1 MVVIQNI
8 INDAS
13 VDEEKL
19 KFTCQQFMQEFNVGD
34 SELVV
39 RLVSPVEIQVLNK
52 EYRSKNQ
59 VTNVLSFSSDIPL
72 EIGESILGD
81 VVICMDVVR
90 EEAVIGGKAFSDHLN
105 HMAIHGILHLLGY
118 DHDDL
123 PSANKM
129 EGIEIEFLKK
139 IGILERANILSEKM
153 TFKEKANM
161 FYRLKRLLDYREMG
175 GLFKVLFAQKK
186 GRKFSLGF

>member
-8 INDAS
+8 INDET

-19 KFTCQQFMQEFNVGD
+19 KLTCQQFMQEFDVGN

-39 RLVSPVEIQVLNK
+39 RLVSLVEMQVLNK

-72 EIGESILGD
+72 EIGETILGD
-81 VVICMDVVR
+81 VVICVDVVR
-90 EEAVIGGKAFSDHLN
+90 EEAVLWVKDFSDHLI

-123 PSANKM
+123 ESANKM

-139 IGILERANILSEKM
+139 IGVN
-153 TFKEKANM
+153 NP
-161 FYRLKRLLDYREMG
+161 Y
-175 GLFKVLFAQKK
+175 Q
-186 GRKFSLGF
+186 

>member
-8 INDAS
+8 INDAT
-13 VDEEKL
+13 VDKKKL
-19 KFTCQQFMQEFNVGD
+19 KLTCQQFMQELDVGD

-39 RLVSPVEIQVLNK
+39 RLVSPIEIQTLNK

-81 VVICMDVVR
+81 VVICVDVVR
-90 EEAVIGGKAFSDHLN
+90 EEAVLGDKTFSDHLN

-118 DHDDL
+118 DHEDL
-123 PSANKM
+123 TSANKM

-139 IGILERANILSEKM
+139 IGVN
-153 TFKEKANM
+153 NP
-161 FYRLKRLLDYREMG
+161 Y
-175 GLFKVLFAQKK
+175 Q
-186 GRKFSLGF
+186 

>member
-8 INDAS
+8 INDVT
-13 VDEEKL
+13 VDEIKL
-19 KFTCQQFMQEFNVGD
+19 KLTCEQFMQELDVGD

-39 RLVSPVEIQVLNK
+39 RLVSSIEIQALNK

-59 VTNVLSFSSDIPL
+59 ATNVLSFSSNIPL

-81 VVICMDVVR
+81 VVICVEVVR
-90 EEAVIGGKAFSDHLN
+90 EEAALEGKAFSNHLS

-118 DHDDL
+118 GHDDL

-129 EGIEIEFLKK
+129 EGIEIDFMKK
-139 IGILERANILSEKM
+139 IGLN
-153 TFKEKANM
+153 NP
-161 FYRLKRLLDYREMG
+161 Y
-175 GLFKVLFAQKK
+175 Q
-186 GRKFSLGF
+186 

>member
-8 INDAS
+8 INDAT

-19 KFTCQQFMQEFNVGD
+19 KLTCQQFMQEFDVGD

-39 RLVSPVEIQVLNK
+39 RLVSPIEIQTLNK

-81 VVICMDVVR
+81 VVICVDVVR
-90 EEAVIGGKAFSDHLN
+90 EEAVLGDKIFPDHLS
-105 HMAIHGILHLLGY
+105 HIAIHGILHLLDY
-118 DHDDL
+118 DHEDL
-123 PSANKM
+123 TSANEM

-139 IGILERANILSEKM
+139 IGVN
-153 TFKEKANM
+153 NP
-161 FYRLKRLLDYREMG
+161 Y
-175 GLFKVLFAQKK
+175 Q
-186 GRKFSLGF
+186 

>member
-8 INDAS
+8 INDAT

-19 KFTCQQFMQEFNVGD
+19 KLTCQQFMQEFNVGD

-39 RLVSPVEIQVLNK
+39 RLVSPIEIQALNK
-52 EYRSKNQ
+52 EYRLKNQ

-81 VVICMDVVR
+81 VVICVDVIR
-90 EEAVIGGKAFSDHLN
+90 EEAILGGKAFSDHLS
-105 HMAIHGILHLLGY
+105 HITIHGILHLLGY
-118 DHDDL
+118 DHADL

-139 IGILERANILSEKM
+139 IGVN
-153 TFKEKANM
+153 NP
-161 FYRLKRLLDYREMG
+161 Y
-175 GLFKVLFAQKK
+175 Q
-186 GRKFSLGF
+186 

>member
-8 INDAS
+8 INDVT

-19 KFTCQQFMQEFNVGD
+19 KLTCQQFMQEFDVGD

-39 RLVSPVEIQVLNK
+39 RLVSPVEMQVLNK

-72 EIGESILGD
+72 EIGETILGD
-81 VVICMDVVR
+81 VVICVDVVR
-90 EEAVIGGKAFSDHLN
+90 EEAVLGGKSFSDHLN

-123 PSANKM
+123 ESANKM

-139 IGILERANILSEKM
+139 IGVN
-153 TFKEKANM
+153 NP
-161 FYRLKRLLDYREMG
+161 Y
-175 GLFKVLFAQKK
+175 Q
-186 GRKFSLGF
+186 

>member
-1 MVVIQNI
+1 MVIIQNI

-19 KFTCQQFMQEFNVGD
+19 KLTCQQFMQEFDVGD

-90 EEAVIGGKAFSDHLN
+90 EEAVIGGKAFSDHLS
-105 HMAIHGILHLLGY
+105 HMVIHGILHLLGY

-139 IGILERANILSEKM
+139 IGVN
-153 TFKEKANM
+153 NP
-161 FYRLKRLLDYREMG
+161 Y
-175 GLFKVLFAQKK
+175 Q
-186 GRKFSLGF
+186 

>member
-8 INDAS
+8 INDAT

-19 KFTCQQFMQEFNVGD
+19 KLTCQQFMQEFDVDD

-39 RLVSPVEIQVLNK
+39 RLVSPIEIQVLNK

-81 VVICMDVVR
+81 VVICVDVVR
-90 EEAVIGGKAFSDHLN
+90 EEAVLGDKTFQDHLS

-118 DHDDL
+118 DHEDL
-123 PSANKM
+123 TSENKM

-139 IGILERANILSEKM
+139 IGVN
-153 TFKEKANM
+153 NP
-161 FYRLKRLLDYREMG
+161 Y
-175 GLFKVLFAQKK
+175 Q
-186 GRKFSLGF
+186 

>member
-8 INDAS
+8 INDAT
-13 VDEEKL
+13 VDEENLKL
-19 KFTCQQFMQEFNVGD
+19 TCQQFMQEFDVGD

-72 EIGESILGD
+72 EIGETILGD
-81 VVICMDVVR
+81 VVICVDVVR
-90 EEAVIGGKAFSDHLN
+90 EEAVLAGKAFSDHLI
-105 HMAIHGILHLLGY
+105 HMAIHGILHLLSY

-123 PSANKM
+123 VSANKM

-139 IGILERANILSEKM
+139 IGVN
-153 TFKEKANM
+153 NP
-161 FYRLKRLLDYREMG
+161 Y
-175 GLFKVLFAQKK
+175 Q
-186 GRKFSLGF
+186 

>member
-8 INDAS
+8 INDAT

-19 KFTCQQFMQEFNVGD
+19 KLTCQQFMQEFDVGD

-39 RLVSPVEIQVLNK
+39 RLVSPIEIQTLNK
-52 EYRSKNQ
+52 EYRSKNH

-81 VVICMDVVR
+81 VVICVDVVR
-90 EEAVIGGKAFSDHLN
+90 EEAVLGGKVFSDHLI
-105 HMAIHGILHLLGY
+105 HMAMHGILHLLSY

-123 PSANKM
+123 ASANKM

-139 IGILERANILSEKM
+139 IGVNDP
-153 TFKEKANM
+153 
-161 FYRLKRLLDYREMG
+161 Y
-175 GLFKVLFAQKK
+175 Q
-186 GRKFSLGF
+186 

>member
-19 KFTCQQFMQEFNVGD
+19 KFTCQQFMQEFDVGE

-90 EEAVIGGKAFSDHLN
+90 EESVIGGKAFSDHLS

-139 IGILERANILSEKM
+139 IGVINP
-153 TFKEKANM
+153 
-161 FYRLKRLLDYREMG
+161 Y
-175 GLFKVLFAQKK
+175 Q
-186 GRKFSLGF
+186 

>member
-8 INDAS
+8 INDAT
-13 VDEEKL
+13 VDEGKL
-19 KFTCQQFMQEFNVGD
+19 KLTCQQFMEEFDVGT

-59 VTNVLSFSSDIPL
+59 VTNVLSFLSDIPI
-72 EIGESILGD
+72 EIGEAILGD
-81 VVICMDVVR
+81 VVICVDVVR
-90 EEAVIGGKAFSDHLN
+90 EEAVLGGKAFADHLS

-123 PSANKM
+123 PSADKM
-129 EGIEIEFLKK
+129 EEIEIEFLNN
-139 IGILERANILSEKM
+139 IGVN
-153 TFKEKANM
+153 NP
-161 FYRLKRLLDYREMG
+161 Y
-175 GLFKVLFAQKK
+175 Q
-186 GRKFSLGF
+186 

>member
-8 INDAS
+8 INDET

-19 KFTCQQFMQEFNVGD
+19 KLTCQQFMQEFDVGD

-59 VTNVLSFSSDIPL
+59 VTNVLSFSSDISL
-72 EIGESILGD
+72 EIGETILGD
-81 VVICMDVVR
+81 VVICVDVVR
-90 EEAVIGGKAFSDHLN
+90 EEAVLAGKAFSDHLS

-129 EGIEIEFLKK
+129 EGIEIEFLNK
-139 IGILERANILSEKM
+139 IGVKNP
-153 TFKEKANM
+153 
-161 FYRLKRLLDYREMG
+161 Y
-175 GLFKVLFAQKK
+175 Q
-186 GRKFSLGF
+186 

>member
-8 INDAS
+8 INDAT
-13 VDEEKL
+13 VDEEELKL
-19 KFTCQQFMQEFNVGD
+19 TCQQFLQEFDVGD

-81 VVICMDVVR
+81 VVICVDVVR
-90 EEAVIGGKAFSDHLN
+90 EEAVLGSKAFSDHLS

-118 DHDDL
+118 DHADL

-139 IGILERANILSEKM
+139 IGVN
-153 TFKEKANM
+153 TP
-161 FYRLKRLLDYREMG
+161 Y
-175 GLFKVLFAQKK
+175 Q
-186 GRKFSLGF
+186 

>member
-8 INDAS
+8 INDAT

-19 KFTCQQFMQEFNVGD
+19 KLTCQQFMQEFDVGD
-34 SELVV
+34 SEFVV
-39 RLVSPVEIQVLNK
+39 RLVSPIEIQTLNK

-81 VVICMDVVR
+81 VVICVDVVR
-90 EEAVIGGKAFSDHLN
+90 DEAVLGSKAFSDHLS

-118 DHDDL
+118 DHEDL
-123 PSANKM
+123 TSANKM
-129 EGIEIEFLKK
+129 EEIEIEFLKK
-139 IGILERANILSEKM
+139 IGVN
-153 TFKEKANM
+153 NP
-161 FYRLKRLLDYREMG
+161 Y
-175 GLFKVLFAQKK
+175 Q
-186 GRKFSLGF
+186 